1 MKTDVYQSFVTIS
14 ECRSITAAARELH
27 LAQPALSM
35 QVKSLEEY
43 YGTELFVRLPRAVE
57 LTKAG
62 HLFYQYCKQILTLEQ
77 NAKIEI
83 ENCKHRES
91 GVLKFGTTRSYPD
104 LMIRSFLRTYS
115 DRYPDIHYELYELS
129 SAELVNLL
137 DIGTI
142 EFAAIRA
149 TQQLPEFVDVIISID
164 EHIRVLC
171 SQECELLPMDTNEID
186 LTELINKP
194 LSLSSGLFPYI
205 DRVCRSRGF
214 APMVHSLNQSR
225 HFTLQWAEYNKAI
238 ALLPMPD
245 DFLSL
250 PQGLRLYN
258 IKGAPLTLKRAIITK
273 RGRKLSPAASRML
286 DIIRLTYPDTSRSE

>member
-1 MKTDVYQSFVTIS
+1 MKTDIYQSFVTIA

-35 QVKSLEEY
+35 QIRSLEEY
-43 YGTELFVRLPRAVE
+43 YGTELLVRLPRSVE

-62 HLFYQYCKQILTLEQ
+62 RLFYQQCKQILTLEQ
-77 NAKIEI
+77 NTKIEI
-83 ENCKHRES
+83 ENCKHKGS

-104 LMIRSFLRTYS
+104 LMIRSLLRTYA

-149 TQQLPEFVDVIISID
+149 AQQLPEFADVVVSID
-164 EHIRVLC
+164 EHVRALC
-171 SQECELLPMDTNEID
+171 SQECKLLPEDTNEIE

-205 DRVCRSRGF
+205 DRVCRSHGF

-245 DFLSL
+245 EFLSP

-258 IKGAPLTLKRAIITK
+258 IKGSPLTLKRVIITK

-286 DIIRLTYPDTSRSE
+286 DIIHQALPDSHPS